1 MSKRKT
7 DFDKA
12 EFEAQV
18 NAMSHYERY
27 DEFQARGLSPSGI
40 VTDIDSSKFTVSI
53 SVTPAE
59 VKKAIVEDMMKS
71 SKKRN
76 ESVKFPSRHYSRE
89 AEAQWIKR
97 QKRYDEYGIELP
109 DTPSRLKKKGAKLM

>member
-1 MSKRKT
+1 MAKRKT

-12 EFEAQV
+12 EFEEQV

-76 ESVKFPSRHYSRE
+76 ESVNFPSRHYSRE
-89 AEAQWIKR
+89 AEAKWIKQ
-97 QKRYDEYGIELP
+97 QKGQ
-109 DTPSRLKKKGAKLM
+109 RLL